1 MVKSYKEGVY
11 SMGKKFISVTADFLE
26 DGRVKPLR
34 LNWEDG
40 RRFYID
46 RIMDV
51 RQAASLKAGGIGI
64 RYTCMIAGKQIYLYK
79 DQDQW
84 FMEVND

>member
-1 MVKSYKEGVY
+1 
-11 SMGKKFISVTADFLE
+11 MGKRFVSVTADFSE
-26 DGRVKPLR
+26 DGQVKPVR

-40 RRFYID
+40 RRFEID
-46 RIMDV
+46 RITDI
-51 RQAASLKAGGIGI
+51 RKAASLKAGGIGI
-64 RYTCMIAGKQIYLYK
+64 RYTCIIAGKQVYLYK

>member
-1 MVKSYKEGVY
+1 
-11 SMGKKFISVTADFLE
+11 MGKKFISVTAVFTA
-26 DGRVKPLR
+26 DGQVKPVR

-40 RRFYID
+40 RRFEID
-46 RIMDV
+46 RITDI
-51 RQAASLKAGGIGI
+51 RKAASPKAGGIGI
-64 RYTCMIAGKQIYLYK
+64 RYTCMIAGKQVYLYK